1 MCCSEGGCCGGSC
14 KYKGTCIRNLG
25 WTLIVLGVVGFIL
38 AVIADGVYAGYPFA
52 IVHHISTPIWGGV
65 FIIIAGGLAVCGG
78 NNPDNA
84 CQRIALLIMSIF
96 GIIFAMTIWIMASVG
111 LANDGNQCEWFKL
124 GPCDKNDPHNY
135 YNYNCGWW
143 YDYWYDLYPNWRDID
158 CGGIKALH
166 ALQLVLGLTET
177 VVMFIVSIRACC
189 GTCCHSTQQPP
200 THAIIYQP
208 GQPLQQ
214 QMHSGVIIMQTVPGA
229 PPGQP
234 YAGQQLVYN
243 PQAQPGVYPGQPQP
257 GAYPAQPQ
265 PGAYPAQPQPGAYPG
280 QPLPGANPGQ
290 PQPVAYPAQSQPGVY
305 PGSQPSPYPTQAGS
319 YPTQMAA
326 PPAYNVVTDQKA

>member
-1 MCCSEGGCCGGSC
+1 MCCGAGGSC

-52 IVHHISTPIWGGV
+52 VVHHISAPIWGGV

-96 GIIFAMTIWIMASVG
+96 GIIAAFVIWIMASVG
-111 LANDGNQCEWFKL
+111 LSVDGSQCDFFKK
-124 GPCDKNDPHNY
+124 GPCDRSYQYGYGLYD
-135 YNYNCGWW
+135 NCGWW
-143 YDYWYDLYPNWRDID
+143 SDYWYDMYPNWRDID

-166 ALQLVLGLTET
+166 ALQLLLGLTET
-177 VVMFIVSIRACC
+177 VVMFIVSIRTCC
-189 GTCCHSTQQPP
+189 GTCRNCCDSTQQPP

-214 QMHSGVIIMQTVPGA
+214 QMHSGVIIMQTAPGA
-229 PPGQP
+229 PPGLTYP
-234 YAGQQLVYN
+234 GQQLAYN
-243 PQAQPGVYPGQPQP
+243 PQAQPGVYPAQPQP
-257 GAYPAQPQ
+257 GAYPAQPQPGGYPAQPQ

-280 QPLPGANPGQ
+280 P
-290 PQPVAYPAQSQPGVY
+290 
-305 PGSQPSPYPTQAGS
+305 QPSPYHTQAVS
-319 YPTQMAA
+319 YPTQMA
-326 PPAYNVVTDQKA
+326 PPATVSEPPPYDVATDQKI